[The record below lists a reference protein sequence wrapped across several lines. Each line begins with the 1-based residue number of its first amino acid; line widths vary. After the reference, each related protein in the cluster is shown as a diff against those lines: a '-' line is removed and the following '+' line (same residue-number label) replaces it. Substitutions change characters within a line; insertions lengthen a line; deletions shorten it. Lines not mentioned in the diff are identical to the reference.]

1 MMQKRKLIIGAY
13 DTATT
18 WPWTLSELALTAPEQ
33 QTNYVQVPGRSGALD
48 LSTAA
53 TDGIPAYNDR
63 TLTATLETSE
73 GNREERE
80 SAIKEMVNLLD
91 GFRWKIVLPDSPDRY
106 LDGRVSVGCNYS
118 DLAHASVTITAVCYP
133 YFLKMA
139 ETEVTA
145 SLTTS
150 DTALT
155 LACDRRSV
163 VPTITVSAETVLTWG
178 TSSYTISAG
187 SRRIPGIRLTQGVH
201 TLNARTTAG
210 TGTIAVSYQEGSL

>member
-53 TDGIPAYNDR
+53 TDGIPVYNDR

-80 SAIKEMVNLLD
+80 SAINEMVNLLD

-106 LDGRVSVGCNYS
+106 LDGRISVGRNYS

-145 SLTTS
+145 SLTS
-150 DTALT
+150 ANTALT
-155 LACDRRSV
+155 LSCDRRPV
-163 VPTITVSAETVLTWG
+163 VPAITTTAETVLTWG
-178 TSSYTISAG
+178 ADSYTVSAG
-187 SRRIPGIRLTQGVH
+187 TRQLPGIRLTQGTH
-201 TLNARTTAG
+201 TLKARTTSG
-210 TGTIAVSYQEGSL
+210 TGEITITYQEGSL